1 MPDLVLVDGG
11 KGQIGVAREVFES
24 LGLDISW
31 LVGVEKG
38 EGRKVGLEE
47 LVFADGREKVSL
59 PADSAALMLVAQIR
73 DEAHRFAITGMRAQ
87 RARVRI
93 GASKIE
99 DIAGVGP
106 KKRAKLLQRFGGV
119 KGIAQAS
126 VQDLM
131 SVDGISEEL
140 ADAIYKA
147 LR

>member
-1 MPDLVLVDGG
+1 M
-11 KGQIGVAREVFES
+11 
-24 LGLDISW
+24 
-31 LVGVEKG
+31 
-38 EGRKVGLEE
+38 
-47 LVFADGREKVSL
+47 
-59 PADSAALMLVAQIR
+59 
-73 DEAHRFAITGMRAQ
+73 
-87 RARVRI
+87 
-93 GASKIE
+93 
-99 DIAGVGP
+99 GP